1 MKVILASASPR
12 RKELLRQIG
21 LEFEIFTAGGEE
33 KIRFTKPSDV
43 VMDLSCQK
51 AKDVSL
57 NLKQELAEEPHGM
70 IGAETVV
77 SSEGHLLG
85 KPKDREDACRM
96 LSMLQGRRHMVYT
109 GVTILCCEDGV
120 CTPHSFFEETEVAMY
135 PMDEAELQWY
145 INTGEPLDKA
155 GGYGIQGR
163 CAVFIREIRGD
174 YNNVVGLPVSRVYQE
189 LKKLGIAV
197 YAGS

>member
-1 MKVILASASPR
+1 
-12 RKELLRQIG
+12 
-21 LEFEIFTAGGEE
+21 
-33 KIRFTKPSDV
+33 
-43 VMDLSCQK
+43 
-51 AKDVSL
+51 
-57 NLKQELAEEPHGM
+57 
-70 IGAETVV
+70 
-77 SSEGHLLG
+77 
-85 KPKDREDACRM
+85 
-96 LSMLQGRRHMVYT
+96 
-109 GVTILCCEDGV
+109 
-120 CTPHSFFEETEVAMY
+120 MY